1 MISGKVK
8 QLSTTELV
16 SMISKQGSGGLGR
29 IFCNFSSPVSIKDYL
44 KSINE
49 INLNSS
55 NIDKAGFS
63 ITQ

>member
-1 MISGKVK
+1 
-8 QLSTTELV
+8 
-16 SMISKQGSGGLGR
+16 MISKQGSGGLGR